1 MGAERPAAPAD
12 LPLRLNTYPA
22 RTGLQWVRQG
32 LRLFA
37 GAPLVLVVL
46 VGLGPLLLSTLQ
58 VLVPLLGEFLAY
70 WLAPA
75 AAVGVLNV
83 CRDVRAGGAPGVGSY
98 LRVLHDPLA
107 RLRLLQLG
115 IYYALFAGLFS
126 LLVNLLAP
134 AAPGAVAAPPAG
146 AAAPGLTSPVAPAA
160 RGVDAAATNA
170 TNAAPAA
177 PAAPSPLAS
186 GTDAPALPPAGPPDA
201 ATAGAGASPAVAPSA
216 STATPPGPGST
227 DAGTP
232 GAGPAASPVPVPA
245 PLPSRSAPSA
255 VDAPLPKL
263 SPLALAL
270 LGMIGIPFAM
280 TIWFAPPLVGWYRM
294 PVAKALFFSFFAC
307 WRNRGALLIYLVTLL
322 GLGALGL
329 LLLGA
334 LIDLINAREGLA
346 PFLLMAPLVF
356 LMLAI
361 FQSAHL
367 MMVEA
372 VIEPGAPAP
381 ATDPQNWHR

>member
-1 MGAERPAAPAD
+1 MGSDRPAAPAD

-22 RTGLQWVRQG
+22 RAGLQWVRQG

-58 VLVPLLGEFLAY
+58 VVVPLLGEFLAY

-83 CRDVRAGGAPGVGSY
+83 CRDVRAGATPGVGSY
-98 LRVLHDPLA
+98 VRVLHEPLA

-134 AAPGAVAAPPAG
+134 APAAATAVPGAAPTPLAG
-146 AAAPGLTSPVAPAA
+146 AASPGATPTMPPVPTG
-160 RGVDAAATNA
+160 RGPDTAATNA
-170 TNAAPAA
+170 VSAAPPPPDSAV
-177 PAAPSPLAS
+177 
-186 GTDAPALPPAGPPDA
+186 DAPAGPPDA
-201 ATAGAGASPAVAPSA
+201 AGATASPTVAPAAPTPAAPAAGGADAAARSA
-216 STATPPGPGST
+216 AP
-227 DAGTP
+227 AAA
-232 GAGPAASPVPVPA
+232 AGPAATPVPA
-245 PLPSRSAPSA
+245 RSAPGA
-255 VDAPLPKL
+255 ADAPLPKL
-263 SPLALAL
+263 PPLALAL
-270 LGMIGIPFAM
+270 LAMIGVPFAM

-307 WRNRGALLIYLVTLL
+307 WRNRGALLVYLLALL

-381 ATDPQNWHR
+381 STVQQN